1 MLGMPDGT
9 VFGPYRIEATLGEGG
24 MGTVYRALDTRLNRT
39 VAIKF
44 LSDEFDA
51 PARRRFEREAR
62 LASSLNHPH
71 ILQVF
76 DVGDAD
82 GRQYLVTEFADGG
95 TLSEWARA
103 EKRSWRQVVNLL
115 TGIADA
121 LAAAHEAGILHRD
134 VKPANILVTRSGY
147 AKLADFGIAKL
158 AEKAPPDAPTAAM
171 TEQTRSGAIV
181 GTPAYMS
188 PEQASGQVLD
198 ARSDVFSFGIVAY
211 ELLAGHRPFRGKT
224 NVELL
229 KAILESDAEPLEDVP
244 VTLRLVVE
252 KALEKD
258 PADRYQSMRDL
269 VVDLRRADRQ
279 KPLPPAPWLA
289 GTSRLR
295 WPAAAAAVA
304 LVVGTAVWAVMR
316 APPEAPNLLANAKFT
331 RFTDFPGTESNA
343 ALSPDGK
350 FVSFVSDRDGASDIW
365 VGQADSGD
373 VQNLTHGTLGNVTGP
388 LRNVGFAG
396 NGSEIWLAGGRTRRL
411 RLFPLVGGS
420 PRNFLGETIAEVAW
434 SPDGK
439 SVVFHA
445 FQDGDAIF
453 IADANGA
460 NVRTLLAAAPADEH
474 RHYQVWS
481 TDGRWII
488 FVRGRPTTREMDLWR
503 IPVEG
508 GDPEQ
513 LTFIKRDIAFP
524 TPIDART
531 LLYVGT
537 DESGAGPW
545 LYALDL
551 QTRVIRRASSG
562 LERYSSI
569 SGSANGRRLA
579 ATVVDSRTSLWSV
592 PIVDRVASEQDVQ
605 AFALPTARA
614 LSPRF
619 GGGTLFYL
627 SSRAGSDGLWSHRN
641 GQSSEIWKGSDGAL
655 LSPPAISFDGQMAAI
670 ALRRD
675 NQVQWHVIAADGT
688 GLRAVGTEVD
698 ARGSASWSP
707 DGQWIVTGGS
717 DRTGQGLFK
726 IPVNGGAPVRL
737 VSGPALDPVW
747 SPKGDLIVYGG
758 ANVFTSVPLAAV
770 SADGTAVKLPP
781 ITVRRE
787 GERVRFL
794 PDGSGFVYM
803 QNETLAQDFWLF
815 DLAAQRSRQLTKLGS
830 ADAMRTFDITPDGKQ
845 IVFDRQRENAD
856 IVLIDLPAPR

>member
-1 MLGMPDGT
+1 MPAGT
-9 VFGPYRIEATLGEGG
+9 VVGVYRIEAPLGEGG
-24 MGTVYRALDTRLNRT
+24 MGTVYRASDTRLNRT

-44 LSDEFDA
+44 ISDAFDA
-51 PARRRFEREAR
+51 TARRRFQREAR

-71 ILQVF
+71 ILPVF
-76 DVGDAD
+76 DVGDTD

-95 TLSEWARA
+95 TLSDWARA
-103 EKRSWRQVVNLL
+103 ERRSWHQIVTLL
-115 TGIADA
+115 VGVADA

-134 VKPANILVTRSGY
+134 VKPGNILVTKSGY

-158 AEKAPPDAPTAAM
+158 AEQAPPEMSTVLVSDD
-171 TEQTRSGAIV
+171 TRSGAIV
-181 GTPAYMS
+181 GTTAYMS
-188 PEQASGQVLD
+188 PEQASGQMLD
-198 ARSDVFSFGIVAY
+198 GRSDIFSFGVVLY
-211 ELLAGHRPFRGKT
+211 ELLAGHRPFRGAT
-224 NVELL
+224 RVEVL
-229 KAILESDAEPLEDVP
+229 KAILDAKVDPLKNVP
-244 VTLRLVVE
+244 SALWMAVE
-252 KALEKD
+252 KSLEKD
-258 PADRYQSMRDL
+258 PADRYQTMRDL
-269 VVDLRRADRQ
+269 VVDLRRADRP
-279 KPLPPAPWLA
+279 KPLPLVPWLT
-289 GTSRLR
+289 GTSRVR
-295 WPAAAAAVA
+295 WAAGVAAAF
-304 LVVGTAVWAVMR
+304 VVGVAVWALMR
-316 APPEAPNLLANAKFT
+316 APAETPGVLENARFT

-350 FVSFVSDRDGASDIW
+350 FVSFVSDRDGTSDIW

-373 VQNLTHGTLGNVTGP
+373 VQNLTRGTLGNVTGP
-388 LRNVGFAG
+388 LRNIGFAG

-411 RLFPLVGGS
+411 RLLPLVGGS
-420 PRNFLGETIAEVAW
+420 PRNFLGENVAEAAW

-439 SVVFHA
+439 RVVFHA

-460 NVRTLLAAAPADEH
+460 NIRTLLAAAPADEH

-481 TDGRWII
+481 PDGRWII
-488 FVRGRPTTREMDLWR
+488 FARGRPTTREMDLWR

-508 GDPEQ
+508 GTPEQ
-513 LTFIKRDIAFP
+513 LTFIKRDVAFP
-524 TPIDART
+524 TPVDART
-531 LLYVGT
+531 VLYVGS

-545 LYALDL
+545 LYTLDL
-551 QTRVIRRASSG
+551 QTRVIHRASSG
-562 LERYSSI
+562 LERYASI
-569 SGSANGRRLA
+569 AASANGRRLA
-579 ATVVDSRTSLWSV
+579 ATVVDSRTSLWTV
-592 PIVDRVASEQDVQ
+592 PILDRVASEQDVQ
-605 AFALPTARA
+605 SFALPTARA
-614 LSPRF
+614 LWPRF

-627 SSRAGSDGLWSHRN
+627 SSRAGSDGLWNYRN
-641 GQSSEIWKGSDGAL
+641 GQASEIWKGSDGAL

-707 DGQWIVTGGS
+707 DGQWLVTGGS
-717 DRTGQGLFK
+717 DRSGQGLYK
-726 IPVNGGAPVRL
+726 IPVNGGEPVRL

-747 SPKGDLIVYGG
+747 SPKGDMIVYGG

-770 SADGTAVKLPP
+770 RADGTTVKLPG
-781 ITVRRE
+781 ISVRRE

-815 DLAAQRSRQLTKLGS
+815 DLATQQSRQLTRLGN
-830 ADAMRTFDITPDGKQ
+830 ADAMRTFDITSDGKQ
-845 IVFDRQRENAD
+845 IVFDRQHDNSD